1 MDNAARAPVLDAPST
16 TTGTASGAS
25 STSATVTQG
34 QLQLTAITPDGGFS
48 QVSFSDSGTAT
59 PPVFESVSDIGKT
72 AAMLGAALDTVI
84 LTASEQGFRQTA
96 FSLRNCVCWLLPT
109 WKNAGCNWRAVK
121 RTACRRR
128 CLQWW
133 PCTVTQETAGTGNG
147 WPAGTVSATRC
158 LFPVVSV
165 LR

>member
-59 PPVFESVSDIGKT
+59 PRYLKVCPISEKQPPCWGCTGYRHSDGI
-72 AAMLGAALDTVI
+72 
-84 LTASEQGFRQTA
+84 
-96 FSLRNCVCWLLPT
+96 
-109 WKNAGCNWRAVK
+109 
-121 RTACRRR
+121 
-128 CLQWW
+128 
-133 PCTVTQETAGTGNG
+133 
-147 WPAGTVSATRC
+147 
-158 LFPVVSV
+158 
-165 LR
+165 